1 MVVAPIVR
9 SSSSAG
15 EANPGQPAWKRREG
29 RGPAVEMLA
38 PPGGGAI
45 APRIAPRALEA
56 HSTGPMS
63 ATRAAASTHETT
75 LESTRRHPLQRARF
89 G

>member
-56 HSTGPMS
+56 HSTG
-63 ATRAAASTHETT
+63 RHE
-75 LESTRRHPLQRARF
+75 RH
-89 G
+89 